1 MAAAK
6 KMIQILKGKEQA
18 IKWGIA
24 RNDKKDKVKVLK
36 ISQRDKIQYY
46 EVMRRQFL
54 DFISQQTG
62 EDQQLKSIWVKEKVI
77 EMRLVRLRQIAEER
91 LDLIERFRNSL
102 DNARWASHLKEEEI
116 LIQQVLREEYIE
128 RL

>member
-1 MAAAK
+1 M
-6 KMIQILKGKEQA
+6 
-18 IKWGIA
+18 
-24 RNDKKDKVKVLK
+24 
-36 ISQRDKIQYY
+36 
-46 EVMRRQFL
+46 
-54 DFISQQTG
+54 
-62 EDQQLKSIWVKEKVI
+62 KEKVI

-102 DNARWASHLKEEEI
+102 DNARWTSHLKEEEI

>member
-24 RNDKKDKVKVLK
+24 RNDKKEKVKVLK

-102 DNARWASHLKEEEI
+102 DNARWASNLKEEEI

>member
-24 RNDKKDKVKVLK
+24 RNDKKEKVKVLK

-102 DNARWASHLKEEEI
+102 DNARWTSHLKEEEI

>member
-1 MAAAK
+1 
-6 KMIQILKGKEQA
+6 
-18 IKWGIA
+18 
-24 RNDKKDKVKVLK
+24 
-36 ISQRDKIQYY
+36 
-46 EVMRRQFL
+46 
-54 DFISQQTG
+54 
-62 EDQQLKSIWVKEKVI
+62 
-77 EMRLVRLRQIAEER
+77 MRLVRLRQIAEER